1 MDTILSGGVN
11 LIIFAAMLGILIFVH
26 ELGHFAVAK
35 RLGIPVLEFGFGFPP
50 RVIKYWQ
57 SNGWIEIQSRRI
69 LVPRK
74 FALPANLSTGS
85 HVRYKTEIQNGRETL
100 TGLQV
105 VDEREQDA
113 ALGSPVQFLDPG
125 TEYTINA
132 IPMGGF
138 VRMLGEEDPGVPGG
152 FASAKPIVRTPILL
166 AGVTMNFILALFV
179 FTLTTLVTPPYV
191 QIQTTTVVD
200 VAPNSPAALAGL
212 RGGDTITT
220 VNGRDVKH
228 NFPVFKQLIRDYA
241 GRETKLTILRDNQ
254 TLDISLVPRANPPK
268 NEGAVGIRLDGSVGL
283 RVSSVAAGSVADKA
297 GVRADDALLFIVDP
311 TKAVPLRD
319 QAELE
324 QYAINHPGE
333 TVDWRIVRGDK
344 LGDPIKVQI
353 PAQIDA
359 KDAALGLNLQTSLLQ
374 APLRATQ
381 EMWNVVASVP
391 TMISQVLDGSAPA
404 NSFVGPVGIYQFTG
418 EVAQRGGL
426 IALLQLLGL
435 LSLNLAFVNLLPF
448 PALDGGRLVFV
459 VLEWIRGGKKIDPQK
474 EGLVHLVGIAILLGL
489 MVIISYF
496 DVLRMISGQPI
507 IPTP

>member
-1 MDTILSGGVN
+1 
-11 LIIFAAMLGILIFVH
+11 
-26 ELGHFAVAK
+26 
-35 RLGIPVLEFGFGFPP
+35 
-50 RVIKYWQ
+50 
-57 SNGWIEIQSRRI
+57 
-69 LVPRK
+69 
-74 FALPANLSTGS
+74 
-85 HVRYKTEIQNGRETL
+85 
-100 TGLQV
+100 
-105 VDEREQDA
+105 
-113 ALGSPVQFLDPG
+113 
-125 TEYTINA
+125 
-132 IPMGGF
+132 
-138 VRMLGEEDPGVPGG
+138 
-152 FASAKPIVRTPILL
+152 
-166 AGVTMNFILALFV
+166 
-179 FTLTTLVTPPYV
+179 
-191 QIQTTTVVD
+191 
-200 VAPNSPAALAGL
+200 
-212 RGGDTITT
+212 
-220 VNGRDVKH
+220 
-228 NFPVFKQLIRDYA
+228 
-241 GRETKLTILRDNQ
+241 
-254 TLDISLVPRANPPK
+254 VPRANPPK

-297 GVRADDALLFIVDP
+297 GVRADDALLFIVDS

-324 QYAINHPGE
+324 QYARNHPGE
-333 TVDWRIVRGDK
+333 IVDWRIVRGDK

-353 PAQIDA
+353 PAQLDA

-374 APLRATQ
+374 APPRAAQ